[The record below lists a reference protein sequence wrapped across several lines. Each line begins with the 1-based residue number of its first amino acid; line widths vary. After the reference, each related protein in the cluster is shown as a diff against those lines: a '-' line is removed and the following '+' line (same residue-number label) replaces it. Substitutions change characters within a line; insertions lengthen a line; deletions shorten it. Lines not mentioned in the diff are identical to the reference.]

1 MSYSPIQDLVAEHL
15 RRARMLRAEFEDER
29 ARLQAIGDNLLAEA
43 RAAEERAAEQQA
55 AEQQEPITEPQPV
68 VDFDAI
74 RREEQLRDAIARA
87 AVEQSHVA
95 ASDNEPST
103 GRHRSAVAEQY
114 TPASWSPAGSPASLD
129 EEQLREAREAIA
141 RSAAARRAAER
152 VEPVDYDGYDQES
165 EYFRGKN
172 WFG

>member
-15 RRARMLRAEFEDER
+15 RRARILRAEFEDER

-43 RAAEERAAEQQA
+43 RAAEERAAEQA

-68 VDFDAI
+68 IDFDAV
-74 RREEQLRDAIARA
+74 RREEQLRDAMARA
-87 AVEQSHVA
+87 AAEQARVTTP
-95 ASDNEPST
+95 DNELRT
-103 GRHRSAVAEQY
+103 GRHRSVVAEQH
-114 TPASWSPAGSPASLD
+114 TPESSAPAGGAPSLD
-129 EEQLREAREAIA
+129 EDQLREAREAIA

-165 EYFRGKN
+165 EYFRGKS